1 MKTRHDWRNVGA
13 WLNPC
18 ISGQAADKPRRRKI
32 PTRERAPAATVLMAL
47 ALLGSGADI
56 GAQTC
61 FFYVDNEMAKV
72 PILCVQKNTLMPPC
86 APPTDCTTVVNAAPQ
101 TVLLEHTT
109 WHNCFGNTLAAFFG
123 VQPPGRGQRWYAFH
137 RQFELDF
144 NIWRE
149 DHGFAKI
156 ESLNWCQGMAMP
168 IGHPSGAPGGIGHV
182 AGCGVGNPRPVI
194 HASGPKMG
202 QPVTCDFCEAFPPC
216 LFYQGAG
223 PNCGGEMGNDA
234 FCTLNGTTYTALEQF
249 PNVDT
254 VSEVLDGYFHG
265 TMHGAVGAADTAG
278 FINDVTDPNC
288 SPRDPM
294 FWRLHKALDDVVRA
308 WQDHIAA
315 DIILVIDKSGSMS
328 AADSGGM
335 TKLNAALQAARMF
348 ADILDKNRADGQVNR
363 IGIVT
368 FSSTATLNLPLT
380 AADPT
385 LLNPGGP
392 LDTALNAI
400 MAAGPGG
407 ATGIGPGLQK
417 ALDELC
423 AGNCAGFVPPPG
435 VNTRK
440 GILLL
445 TDGMEN
451 VPPCLGGTY
460 CSGGDFDYNKLAFI
474 QVCAVGF
481 GNAGS
486 LDGDLLTL
494 LCERQG
500 GIYMQ
505 NPAMDVEHDLKKF
518 FVMGYGQFTDEF
530 LLADPHGFL
539 PANQPATEP
548 ITYDACSDSRLTFA
562 SGWKTPVLP
571 GSLRLIVTTPS
582 GELVRAG
589 AAGVQSSVQNAW
601 DYKRIPL
608 PYRGESVGTWRA
620 HLVRPHRTIVNGFTT
635 DSFAKTEDGVALV
648 RRQIQRLCPDGCTN
662 VLYFEDGRHGPD
674 SVYELALMKEVD
686 SRLIGSVITPADAA
700 AFAQRLDGN
709 WDLIVYAHQ
718 RGGEDPEP
726 YDSILAGKLCQG
738 QRAIITENRRDLG
751 AEILRCA
758 GAVAAGGINW
768 SNLIGDGRLVDGTHA
783 LRNPGYP
790 TFTWGLQPV
799 SASSAVQALGSPGTN
814 GAIVAAFLGVGAAGG
829 SAVAQNWFIGI
840 LGRGLSKLDPHL
852 QHSVR
857 RTGDD
862 LVASV
867 RMLPSYYRAGGYD
880 SISARVEVTYP
891 LEGLGNIFTRRLD
904 DNRQIAGDPVDRRG
918 ATLTGTNGA
927 DIPTGV
933 ATFPLYDDGTHGDEH
948 PENQYW
954 TAILP
959 GLGKYD
965 GMYQFRYLLDF
976 NVAGCI
982 THRELT
988 RSIFMD
994 SRSHPA
1000 TTTTLV
1006 VSNNVLPDGRRLT
1019 SVRITPRDV
1028 YTNMWGPGRIGV
1040 IRCNDPQDC
1049 ALQQGVRD
1057 NGDGSYTVDVLT
1069 PPGVAGVR
1077 LNAFNAPVDLPITC
1091 PTCPRLSLL
1100 NLNPTR
1106 IEEFQ
1111 LVTGTVLLNAPAQAG
1126 GGGGARVYLSSS
1138 DPEVAFVPESILVPT
1153 GAVSASFVISNAHG
1167 HGSNIV
1173 TITARYGEDTRIN
1186 RFTVV
1191 EGHGDFVPF
1200 EITAINARG
1209 GFLDIDFSSPYLL
1222 DHHELQMRPTLQ
1234 PADQWDAMQGNLS
1247 NLGANR
1253 FRITVPR
1260 PPGGEKFFR
1269 LRALFGLDPDHN
1281 HGGGATSA
1289 KLWDGRDDGLRRAA
1303 RTVEY
1308 RQQPNRPI
1316 PDNATTGIRDA
1327 LNVRDNLDL
1336 TGLRIYVN
1344 VSHTHVGDLVVE
1356 LVAPNGKAVVL
1367 RTRSGATKPDLVGW
1381 YGVEL
1386 PLPLPGL
1393 FNQFIGERANGEW
1406 TLRLSDQ
1413 GAGDAGQLNEWALR
1427 LTGYERASLLSQK

>member
-18 ISGQAADKPRRRKI
+18 ISGQAADKSRRRKT
-32 PTRERAPAATVLMAL
+32 PASGLTFAATALMAL
-47 ALLGSGADI
+47 ALLWSSADS

-72 PILCVQKNTLMPPC
+72 PILCVRKDTLMPPC
-86 APPTDCTTVVNAAPQ
+86 GPPMDCTSVVNPVGQ
-101 TVLLEHTT
+101 TLLRMHTA
-109 WHNCFGNTLAAFFG
+109 WHDCFGNTIPSAFPG
-123 VQPPGRGQRWYAFH
+123 GQPPGRGQRWYAFH

-149 DHGFAKI
+149 DHGFMKI
-156 ESLNWCQGMAMP
+156 ESLNWCQGMALP
-168 IGHPSGAPGGIGHV
+168 IGHPSGMPGGIPGHP

-202 QPVTCDFCEAFPPC
+202 QPVTCNFCEAFPSC
-216 LFYQGAG
+216 LFYAGAG
-223 PNCGGEMGNDA
+223 PNCGGETGNDA

-249 PNVDT
+249 PNTDT

-265 TMHGAVGAADTAG
+265 AMHGAVGAADMGG
-278 FINDVTDPNC
+278 FINDVTNPNC

-308 WQDHIAA
+308 WQDHMAA

-328 AADSGGM
+328 APDSGGM
-335 TKLNAALQAARMF
+335 TKLNAAIQAARMF
-348 ADILDKNRADGQVNR
+348 ADILDKNRTDGQVNR

-380 AADPT
+380 VADPT

-423 AGNCAGFVPPPG
+423 AGNCNGFMPPPG
-435 VNTRK
+435 VNARK

-460 CSGGDFDYNKLAFI
+460 CSGADFDYNKLGFA

-494 LCERQG
+494 LAERQG

-505 NPAMDVEHDLKKF
+505 NPAMDVAHDLKKF
-518 FVMGYGQFTDEF
+518 FVMGYGQLTDEF

-539 PANQPATEP
+539 PANLPATEP
-548 ITYDACSDSRLTFA
+548 VLYDVCSDSRLTFA

-582 GELVRAG
+582 GDLVRAG
-589 AAGVQSSVQNAW
+589 TPGIQSSVQNAW
-601 DYKRIPL
+601 DYKRVPL

-620 HLVRPHRTIVNGFTT
+620 HLIRPHRAYVNGFTT
-635 DSFAKTEDGVALV
+635 DSFVKTDDGVALV

-662 VLYFEDGRHGPD
+662 VLYFEDGRRGPD
-674 SVYELALMKEVD
+674 SVYELALRKEVA
-686 SRLIGSVITPADAA
+686 SGLIRPFVTASDPA

-718 RGGEDPEP
+718 RGGEDREP
-726 YDSILAGKLCQG
+726 YDSILVGKLCQG

-768 SNLIGDGRLVDGTHA
+768 SNLVGDGRLADGTHA

-799 SASSAVQALGSPGTN
+799 SASSAVQAVGSPGTN
-814 GAIVAAFLGVGAAGG
+814 GAIVAAFLGAGAAGG

-840 LGRGLSKLDPHL
+840 LGRGLAKLDQHL
-852 QHSVR
+852 QYSVR
-857 RTGDD
+857 KTGDD
-862 LVASV
+862 LIASV
-867 RMLPSYYRAGGYD
+867 RVLPSYYRAGGYD
-880 SISARVEVTYP
+880 SVSAKVEVTYP
-891 LEGLGNIFTRRLD
+891 LDGLGNIFTRKLD
-904 DNRQIAGDPVDRRG
+904 EARVIAGDPVDRRG

-927 DIPTGV
+927 NIPTGM
-933 ATFPLYDDGTHGDEH
+933 AMFPLYDDGTHGDEH
-948 PENQYW
+948 PNNQYW
-954 TAILP
+954 TSILP
-959 GLGKYD
+959 GLGRYD
-965 GMYQFRYLLDF
+965 GMYQFRFLLDF
-976 NVAGCI
+976 TVGGCT
-982 THRELT
+982 THRELM
-988 RSIFMD
+988 RSVFMD
-994 SRSHPA
+994 SKSHPA
-1000 TTTTLV
+1000 TTTTMV

-1019 SVRITPRDV
+1019 SVRITPRDI

-1040 IRCNDPQDC
+1040 IRCDDPKDC
-1049 ALQQGVRD
+1049 QIQQGARD

-1077 LNAFNAPVDLPITC
+1077 LDAFNAPVDLPITC
-1091 PTCPRLSLL
+1091 PTCPRLALF

-1111 LVTGTVLLNAPAQAG
+1111 PVTATVLLDGPAPAAG
-1126 GGGGARVYLSSS
+1126 GGGALVYLTSS
-1138 DPEVAFVPESILVPT
+1138 DPEVAAVPESILVPA
-1153 GAVSASFVISNAHG
+1153 GMSSASFVISNAHG

-1173 TITARYGEDTRIN
+1173 TITARYGPDARVN
-1186 RFTVV
+1186 RLTVIP
-1191 EGHGDFVPF
+1191 GTDPFVPF
-1200 EITAINARG
+1200 EIMAINQRG
-1209 GFLDIDFSSPYLL
+1209 AFLDIDFTSPYLV
-1222 DHHELQMRPTLQ
+1222 DMHELQMKSSLQ
-1234 PADQWDAMQGNLS
+1234 PNVPWAEMQGNFS
-1247 NLGANR
+1247 NRGTNK
-1253 FRITVPR
+1253 FRITIPR
-1260 PPGGEKFFR
+1260 PPGGENFFR
-1269 LRALFGLDPDHN
+1269 IRAIFGLDPDH
-1281 HGGGATSA
+1281 GATA
-1289 KLWDGRDDGLRRAA
+1289 AMIWDGPDDGLRRAA

-1308 RQQPNRPI
+1308 RQKPNRPI
-1316 PDNATTGIRDA
+1316 PDNAPTGIRDT
-1327 LNVRDNLDL
+1327 LKVPENLDL
-1336 TGLRIYVN
+1336 TELSIYVN
-1344 VSHTHVGDLVVE
+1344 VSHAHVGDLVIE
-1356 LVAPNGKAVVL
+1356 LVSPNGKAVLL
-1367 RTRSGATKPDLVGW
+1367 RARSGGSRPDLVGW
-1381 YGVEL
+1381 YDVEL
-1386 PLPLPGL
+1386 PLPSPGL
-1393 FNQFIGERANGEW
+1393 FNQFIGERATGEW

-1427 LTGYERASLLSQK
+1427 LTGYERASLVSQK